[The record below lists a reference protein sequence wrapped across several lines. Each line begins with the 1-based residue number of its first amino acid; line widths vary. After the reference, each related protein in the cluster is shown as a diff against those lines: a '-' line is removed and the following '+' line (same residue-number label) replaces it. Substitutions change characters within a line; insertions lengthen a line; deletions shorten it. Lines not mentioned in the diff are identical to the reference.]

1 MTTPTLISPSD
12 LEQHINTLL
21 NATAFNDYCPNGLQV
36 DGGQAIHKIITGVT
50 ACEALIDKA
59 IEQNAQAILV
69 HHGYFWKGE
78 PAPLTGMKGK
88 RIRKLMQHGISL
100 LAYHLPLDSHPT
112 LGNNAQ
118 LAQALGLTLSAPL
131 YPEEKNP
138 VGNIAVLDTP
148 ISALT
153 LYQRIST
160 ALQREPLY
168 ISNTYNDK
176 GESLPTDT
184 KLYHKIGICTG
195 GAEDMIEQAFSQ
207 GCDAYISGEI
217 SERTTHIVRELGID
231 YFSAGHHATEKAGIM
246 ALGEELKDSLKLD
259 ISFIDIKN
267 PV

>member
-1 MTTPTLISPSD
+1 MTTSTLISPSD
-12 LEQHINTLL
+12 LEKHINTLL

-78 PAPLTGMKGK
+78 PAPLTGMKGN
-88 RIRKLMQHGISL
+88 RVRKLMQHGISL

-118 LAQALGLTLSAPL
+118 LAKALGLTLSAPL

-138 VGNIAVLDTP
+138 VGNIAILETP

-153 LYQRIST
+153 LYQRIIT

-184 KLYHKIGICTG
+184 KLYHKIGICAG

-231 YFSAGHHATEKAGIM
+231 YFSAGHHATEKGGIM

-267 PV
+267 LV

>member
-1 MTTPTLISPSD
+1 MTTPTLISPTD

-59 IEQNAQAILV
+59 IERNAQAILV

-88 RIRKLMQHGISL
+88 RVRKLMQHGISL

-138 VGNIAVLDTP
+138 VGNIAILETP

-153 LYQRIST
+153 LYQRIIT

-168 ISNTYNDK
+168 ISSTYNDK
-176 GESLPTDT
+176 GESVPTDT
-184 KLYHKIGICTG
+184 KLYYKIGICTG

-231 YFSAGHHATEKAGIM
+231 YFSAGHHATEKGGIM

-267 PV
+267 LV

>member
-1 MTTPTLISPSD
+1 MMTTISPTD
-12 LEQHINTLL
+12 LEKHINELL

-36 DGGQAIHKIITGVT
+36 DGGQTIRKIVTGVT

-59 IEQNAQAILV
+59 IEHHAQAIIV

-88 RIRKLMQHGISL
+88 RIRKLMQRGISL

-118 LAQALGLTLSAPL
+118 LANALGLTLSVPL

-138 VGNIAVLDTP
+138 VGNIAILETP
-148 ISALT
+148 ISARM

-168 ISNTYNDK
+168 ISSTYNDK
-176 GESLPTDT
+176 GNSLPTNN

-195 GAEDMIEQAFSQ
+195 GAQDMLEQAFSQ

-217 SERTTHIVRELGID
+217 SERTTHIARELGID
-231 YFSAGHHATEKAGIM
+231 YFSAGHHATEKGGIM
-246 ALGEELKDSLKLD
+246 ALGDRLKDELKLD
-259 ISFIDIKN
+259 IYFVDINN